1 MKFLYSIFSQS
12 LVLYTLLFSM
22 IFVNLYFFPNV
33 LDNKDIRINDLSYLL
48 PPKVNVVNSNIP
60 IVIPEAVESSKDSK
74 HLKLN

>member
-1 MKFLYSIFSQS
+1 MKFLYGMFSQS

-48 PPKVNVVNSNIP
+48 PPRVNVVNSNTP

-74 HLKLN
+74 LFKLN